1 MSAAVLQGKL
11 SCAKKGIAFC
21 KNQLCSTAYRGNEE
35 QTRSTLKNSN
45 FELLRM
51 SHSLKVPYMSRILSR
66 FSLRGGRGR
75 LFEGGCLFQILSH
88 RRGTNSKRG
97 AYLKLGANSSI
108 YGK

>member
-51 SHSLKVPYMSRILSR
+51 SHSLKVLYMSCILSR